1 MVRAVEGVS
10 VLQAGRPVGEE
21 RGAGSVPLVY
31 RFGAGGGD
39 WGHGHWGRVPRQ
51 TD

>member
-1 MVRAVEGVS
+1 MVRAGQGVS

-21 RGAGSVPLVY
+21 RGPGSVSLAY
-31 RFGAGGGD
+31 RFGARGD